1 MNQIQNPKSKIQN
14 PKSLI
19 GQRIPKL
26 DAPAKVMGRM
36 TYGHDVRLPGM
47 LHGRILYS
55 RYPHARILKV
65 DASRAERLSGVKAVL
80 TADDNPPT
88 KFGYG
93 KDNTPFK
100 GEIVRSRR
108 DEVAGVV
115 AADSDTAE
123 EALALIEVDYE
134 PLPPIFTVEAALA
147 PDASLVHPERG
158 SNHFTTYHYHHGDLA
173 NGEAESDVV
182 VEASY
187 RLPYVNAAAM
197 ETSVVVAQFDPR
209 GHLTLWSL
217 TQIPFL
223 LQRDLAEA
231 LGIPGSQIRIIQTA
245 IGGAFGRGL
254 DIYPFEPI
262 AALMSR
268 KTGRPVRLA
277 FSRQEEFTAGP
288 ARQPCQVSVRAGAR
302 KNGKLSF
309 RDVAAVLDIGAYV
322 SWGSVTPL
330 VMMETAA
337 SLYEV
342 PHVRFKAECIYT
354 NNPVTGAVR
363 GYGNPQSTFF
373 TETMMDRLA
382 EALQMDQAAFRI
394 LNSNRPNTE
403 TPQGLII
410 TSCGLKECLEAV
422 AAAAD
427 RGQRSKGAE
436 EQGGRRAADF
446 GTGQDEVAKAQNPKY
461 PKGTMSKIQ
470 NPRPKGQSKI
480 GIGFASTLNVGGGA
494 RIYRSDGCGA
504 IVKVD
509 DFGHVTLISG
519 SSEIGQGSETILAQI
534 VADVLGVPV
543 SDVTVLNSDT
553 DIKPWDVGVHASRT
567 TFIAGNAAHQAALA
581 ARRQIFETAAEML
594 GVKPEELVAREG
606 RIEVAG
612 EPGAASRGAEEQG
625 SRGDGT
631 AHPLNPKSTPEG
643 AVHAQRGS
651 PKSVAL
657 AKVIRS
663 RHYREGGQV
672 IMGEGWYDPP
682 TQLVDKDTYKGNI
695 SATYGFGAQMAEVEV
710 DTETGIV
717 RVLRLACA
725 NDVGRAINPLAV
737 EGQIEGGA
745 QMGLGYALS
754 EELIVREGQVLNP
767 DFRLYRLFTAADM
780 PQIETYLIETDDPLG
795 PFGAKGVGEMGGT
808 PTAAAI
814 ANAIYDAVGVRL
826 TELPMTPERV
836 LAALDQKAQ
845 RAEYS

>member
-1 MNQIQNPKSKIQN
+1 MKNLKSRATGPLWEIQN

-65 DASRAERLSGVKAVL
+65 DTSRAERLPGVKAVL
-80 TADDNPPT
+80 TAADNPPT

-100 GEIVRSRR
+100 GEVVRSRR

-115 AADSDTAE
+115 AVDSDTAE

-134 PLPPIFTVEAALA
+134 PLPPIFTIEEALA
-147 PDASLVHPERG
+147 PGAPLIHSERG
-158 SNHFTTYHYHHGDLA
+158 SNHFTTYHYQHGDLA
-173 NGEAESDVV
+173 AGEAESDVV

-302 KNGKLSF
+302 KNGKLTF

-342 PHVRFKAECIYT
+342 PHVRFKAECVYT

-373 TETMMDRLA
+373 TETIMDRLA

-394 LNSNRPNTE
+394 LNANRPNTE

-427 RGQRSKGAE
+427 RE
-436 EQGGRRAADF
+436 AADF
-446 GTGQDEVAKAQNPKY
+446 RFSIADFEASQDDV
-461 PKGTMSKIQ
+461 TKIQ
-470 NPRPKGQSKI
+470 NPKSKR

-519 SSEIGQGSETILAQI
+519 SSEIGQGSETVLAQI

-553 DIKPWDVGVHASRT
+553 DVKPWDVGVHASRT
-567 TFIAGNAAHQAALA
+567 TFIAGNAARQAALA

-594 GVKPEELVAREG
+594 GANPEELVAHNGE
-606 RIEVAG
+606 IEVAG
-612 EPGAASRGAEEQG
+612 EQG
-625 SRGDGT
+625 IHSGEGGT
-631 AHPLNPKSTPEG
+631 GHPLN
-643 AVHAQRGS
+643 

-657 AKVIRS
+657 AKVVRS
-663 RHYREGGQV
+663 RHYREDGQV
-672 IMGEGWYDPP
+672 IIGEGWYDPP
-682 TQLVDKDTYKGNI
+682 TKLVDKDTYKGNI

-754 EELIVREGQVLNP
+754 EELIVQEGQVLNP

-780 PQIETYLIETDDPLG
+780 PQIETYLIETDDPQG

-814 ANAIYDAVGVRL
+814 ANAIYDAIGVRL

-836 LAALDQKAQ
+836 LAALERKAQ
-845 RAEYS
+845 QAEYS

>member
-1 MNQIQNPKSKIQN
+1 MDNPKSEIVNRKLAL
-14 PKSLI
+14 PAGGLRLSKAEGSLI
-19 GQRIPKL
+19 GERVPKL

-55 RYPHARILKV
+55 RHPHARILKV
-65 DASRAERLSGVKAVL
+65 DASRAERLPGVKAVL
-80 TADDNPPT
+80 TAADNPPT

-100 GEIVRSRR
+100 GEVVRSRR

-115 AADSDTAE
+115 AIDSDTAE
-123 EALALIEVDYE
+123 EALGLIVVEYE
-134 PLPPIFTVEAALA
+134 PLPPLFTVAEALA
-147 PDASLVHPERG
+147 PGAPLIHPERG
-158 SNHFTTYHYHHGDLA
+158 SNLFTTYRYYHGDLA
-173 NGEAESDVV
+173 TGEAESDVV

-231 LGIPGSQIRIIQTA
+231 LGIPGSHIRIIQTA

-268 KTGRPVRLA
+268 KAGQPVRLA
-277 FSRQEEFTAGP
+277 FSRQEEFIAGP
-288 ARQPCQVSVRAGAR
+288 ARQPCQVTVRAGAR
-302 KNGKLSF
+302 QNGKLTF
-309 RDVAAVLDIGAYV
+309 RDVAATLDIGAYV

-342 PHVRFKAECIYT
+342 PHVHFKAECVYT
-354 NNPVTGAVR
+354 NNPITGAVR

-373 TETMMDRLA
+373 TETIMDRLA

-394 LNSNRPNTE
+394 LNANRPNTE
-403 TPQGLII
+403 TSQGLII
-410 TSCGLKECLEAV
+410 TSCGLKECLETV

-427 RGQRSKGAE
+427 AGSEKAEIGRMTPLLGAGAE
-436 EQGGRRAADF
+436 NKLPPSAFRLPPSL
-446 GTGQDEVAKAQNPKY
+446 KH
-461 PKGTMSKIQ
+461 
-470 NPRPKGQSKI
+470 

-519 SSEIGQGSETILAQI
+519 SSEIGQGSETVLAQI

-553 DIKPWDVGVHASRT
+553 EVKPWDVGVHASRT

-594 GVKPEELVAREG
+594 GVKPEELVARG
-606 RIEVAG
+606 GKIEVSGDAK
-612 EPGAASRGAEEQG
+612 QG
-625 SRGDGT
+625 SGGDSATYSSNPKSAKG
-631 AHPLNPKSTPEG
+631 AHPSAKPPLREGAQSGEILNPKS
-643 AVHAQRGS
+643 VD
-651 PKSVAL
+651 L
-657 AKVIRS
+657 AKVVRS

-672 IMGEGWYDPP
+672 ILGEGWYDPP

-725 NDVGRAINPLAV
+725 NDVGRAINPMAV

-754 EELIVREGQVLNP
+754 EELLVQEGQVLNP

-780 PQIETYLIETDDPLG
+780 PHLETYLIETDDPQG

-814 ANAIYDAVGVRL
+814 ANAIYDAIGVRM
-826 TELPMTPERV
+826 TELPMTPERI

-845 RAEYS
+845 R